1 MGKTLCQRHIRSICQ
16 HVLVVTRFHTNMIKW
31 SWTISTDFQIP
42 WGRTMFLYVSGSN
55 AFVKKEKPIFS
66 IAEQNENYF
75 LAYLEVQSAWD
86 KEKEEK
92 PG

>member
-1 MGKTLCQRHIRSICQ
+1 
-16 HVLVVTRFHTNMIKW
+16 
-31 SWTISTDFQIP
+31 
-42 WGRTMFLYVSGSN
+42 MFLYISGSN
-55 AFVKKEKPIFS
+55 AFIKKEKPIFS

-92 PG
+92 PGGWRPLPSTLLGFSGCPEHQSPTSRREKMKKDVVCEPDRI

>member
-1 MGKTLCQRHIRSICQ
+1 
-16 HVLVVTRFHTNMIKW
+16 
-31 SWTISTDFQIP
+31 
-42 WGRTMFLYVSGSN
+42 MFLYISGSN
-55 AFVKKEKPIFS
+55 TFVKKEKSIFS

-75 LAYLEVQSAWD
+75 LVYLEVLSAWD

>member
-1 MGKTLCQRHIRSICQ
+1 
-16 HVLVVTRFHTNMIKW
+16 
-31 SWTISTDFQIP
+31 
-42 WGRTMFLYVSGSN
+42 MFLYISGSN
-55 AFVKKEKPIFS
+55 AFIKKEKPIFS